1 MRRSSIERRGFTLI
15 ELLVVIAIIAILIA
29 LLLPA
34 VQQARE
40 AARRTQCKNNL
51 KQLGIAM
58 HNYHDVYQRFPGGT
72 YSAIDDDNGMDDDG
86 YGWGVMLLPFVEQ
99 ANLYQSL
106 PMTVSAADG
115 FSTIGDPRAP
125 NWGVFKNYFDSNG
138 THIPGGETN
147 LTTFRCPSS
156 TLPEVVPESYQGYD
170 YAGGSSSSDQPA
182 VGYGIS
188 DYKGCGGYRDR
199 GVFVKARDVIGAG
212 RSLGTKIRDITD
224 GTSNTIA
231 IGESSYGG
239 RSGNDL
245 PVWIGITGRDER
257 GIFKT
262 MFPSPIN
269 CGTSPTRPEDAIDD
283 DCAMSF
289 HTGGAQFLMADGSA
303 RFVSENIDTGFHPTI
318 DDGVTGTW
326 EALGT
331 INDGFVFG
339 EF

>member
-1 MRRSSIERRGFTLI
+1 MRMLKRRREGFTLI
-15 ELLVVIAIIAILIA
+15 ELLVVIAIIAILVS

-58 HNYHDVYQRFPGGT
+58 HNYHDVHGSFPGGT

-86 YGWGVMLLPFVEQ
+86 YGWGVMLLPFMEQ

-106 PMTVSAADG
+106 PMTVSVANG
-115 FSTIGDPRAP
+115 FTTIGDPRAP
-125 NWGVFKNYFDSNG
+125 NWGVFKNYYDSNG
-138 THIPGGETN
+138 TFIPGGDTIVSA
-147 LTTFRCPSS
+147 FKCPSS
-156 TLPEVVPESYQGYD
+156 TLPDVVPAVFQGYD
-170 YAGGSSSSDQPA
+170 YANGSSSSDQPA
-182 VGYGIS
+182 VGYAVS
-188 DYKGCGGYRDR
+188 DYKGCGGYADR
-199 GVFVKARDVIGAG
+199 GVFVKARDVANAG
-212 RSLGTKIRDITD
+212 RRLGTKIRDITD

-231 IGESSYGG
+231 IGESSYAG
-239 RSGNDL
+239 RDGSDL

-257 GIFKT
+257 SIFKT
-262 MFPSPIN
+262 QFPSPIN
-269 CGTSPTRPEDAIDD
+269 GGTTAANPSAAIDD

-289 HTGGAQFLMADGSA
+289 HVGGAQFLMADGSA
-303 RFVSENIDTGFHPTI
+303 RFISENIDTGFHPTI
-318 DDGVTGTW
+318 DDGVSGTW

-331 INDGFVFG
+331 INDRFVFG